1 MRFGWAGAL
10 RHAFLRQRNVMHRP
24 AQKNL
29 LTPRAIFHLLFGRPL
44 KTSEAQAQKVGPL
57 HGVPILG
64 LDALGSASY
73 GPEAALTVLMPLG
86 AIGLLY
92 VREVIMAILILLAIL
107 YFSYRQTIAA
117 YPNGGGSY
125 AVARENLGDRVGLFA
140 AASLSLDYILNVA
153 VGISAGVGAAES
165 AIPALQ
171 DHTLAACLVVLG
183 IITLVNL
190 RGVRDSGIAWSLP
203 TYGFV
208 ACMMAVLVLGL
219 VKTLSG

>member
-92 VREVIMAILILLAIL
+92 VREVIAAILLLLAIL

-125 AVARENLGDRVGLFA
+125 TVAKENLETNLGLA
-140 AASLSLDYILNVA
+140 AAA
-153 VGISAGVGAAES
+153 ISA
-165 AIPALQ
+165 
-171 DHTLAACLVVLG
+171 
-183 IITLVNL
+183 
-190 RGVRDSGIAWSLP
+190 SGP
-203 TYGFV
+203 
-208 ACMMAVLVLGL
+208 
-219 VKTLSG
+219 